1 MTQRL
6 NVLEVAQGAM
16 KAMYGLEAYLAKC
29 DLEASLFHLLTK
41 APGVSGQWLRLY

>member
-6 NVLEVAQGAM
+6 DVLEVARGTM

-41 APGVSGQWLRLY
+41 APCVAG